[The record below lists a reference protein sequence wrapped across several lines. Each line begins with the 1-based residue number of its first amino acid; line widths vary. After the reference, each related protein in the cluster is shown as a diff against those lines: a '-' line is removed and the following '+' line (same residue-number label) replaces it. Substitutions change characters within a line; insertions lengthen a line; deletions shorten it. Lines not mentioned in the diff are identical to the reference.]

1 MAGCRTLHGFIT
13 QAGLQH
19 LGDLMFFVPECF
31 LVVGM
36 ETSGKAFYTLPR
48 ILLLKM

>member
-31 LVVGM
+31 GGGDGNF
-36 ETSGKAFYTLPR
+36 GKSFLDIA
-48 ILLLKM
+48 